1 MSNISVTE
9 QTLVAEIEKKLDH
22 EEDVAETAFD
32 SWFDSFVNST
42 PKKDEE
48 TNDETE
54 NKTETKKDNA
64 EMKED
69 KDQIINEE
77 EDDENFDEEED
88 DLIEEEED
96 NTEEEVKNEP
106 IKEIKT
112 KSEEKPNEETKS
124 EPTPKPQQ
132 SEQKDEQTPEQS
144 EQKNESTTEPQEIET
159 VEEIK
164 PEPTPEPTPEPKDEE
179 IETVE
184 PEPIKEEIKHETVNE
199 EIETVEPE
207 PVNESKLEPQQS
219 ESINETVNEE
229 IETPE
234 PIDEPHKKHRV
245 KKYIKKDS
253 STVDSSPSIT
263 SSPSSVNN
271 PSPQSKLFEHAMVE
285 VSDKAPT
292 HEPTQKEVAENIAKS
307 KTNLINDINEQVQ
320 QMEKD
325 GNARHIDASAYTV
338 GSELANVFYQYI
350 LGKLFVPRNRVMT
363 LDINDYIN
371 NTTIFK
377 YNSFDAPNTAMQHS
391 IPEKVIFMSKLNELF
406 DYQFVKPQSGE
417 FHFNDLDKQVTKFL
431 FNYKDYGTTKLEY
444 GIIKSLLGKL
454 IISLN
459 TSCELA
465 LRDNTRARIN
475 TEFKQ
480 AIIGDIECMKF
491 IQGSEGKLYT
501 SWKTFLN
508 TLLSVGSDNLIY
520 VHDNYTALNAKLKLA
535 YENDFLTEN
544 LLANMLKCYLPSVAI
559 NYFYVIKSIYIISR
573 LLSIYIQN
581 KLFIDK
587 STGKKKDMDVL
598 VNEIYTIAVAG
609 VIMYENKSFIFKQIP
624 RSLPKYEKEITEQT
638 KMYILNH
645 LITGGQYYILKMFEE
660 SLPIVASLL

>member
-9 QTLVAEIEKKLDH
+9 QTLAAEIEKKLDH

-32 SWFDSFVNST
+32 SWFDSFVNSA
-42 PKKDEE
+42 PKKDDE
-48 TNDETE
+48 TNDKTV
-54 NKTETKKDNA
+54 NQTETKKNNT
-64 EMKED
+64 ETKED

-96 NTEEEVKNEP
+96 DTEEDNTEEEVKNEP
-106 IKEIKT
+106 IKEIKPEI
-112 KSEEKPNEETKS
+112 KNETKS
-124 EPTPKPQQ
+124 EPTPEPKNETVEEIKPE
-132 SEQKDEQTPEQS
+132 STPEP
-144 EQKNESTTEPQEIET
+144 KNETVEEIKNETKNKEIETIEPEPTPEPKNET

-164 PEPTPEPTPEPKDEE
+164 PEPTPETK
-179 IETVE
+179 
-184 PEPIKEEIKHETVNE
+184 NE

-207 PVNESKLEPQQS
+207 TIELKPVEEIKPKPIEP
-219 ESINETVNEE
+219 ESINEA
-229 IETPE
+229 
-234 PIDEPHKKHRV
+234 HKKHRV

-253 STVDSSPSIT
+253 TSID
-263 SSPSSVNN
+263 SSVN
-271 PSPQSKLFEHAMVE
+271 SPQSKLFEHAMVE

-292 HEPTQKEVAENIAKS
+292 HEPTEKEVAENIAKS

-491 IQGSEGKLYT
+491 IQGNEGKLYN

-587 STGKKKDMDVL
+587 KTGKKKDMDVL